1 MAGRRGPGD
10 RDSLERIWSRPSAQ
24 TPLPCVR
31 ASAQH
36 ARALTLKREVD
47 VVVPATLTTPR
58 EHAPDAGP
66 RGTATEAQVQL
77 EKAEIEPVMLAT
89 SSFPLYFDDLDVCMK
104 YNLVLEAAA

>member
-1 MAGRRGPGD
+1 M
-10 RDSLERIWSRPSAQ
+10 
-24 TPLPCVR
+24 R
-31 ASAQH
+31 ASAQR

-66 RGTATEAQVQL
+66 RGTATEAQVRL
-77 EKAEIEPVMLAT
+77 EKAEIEPVMLAPY
-89 SSFPLYFDDLDVCMK
+89 SFPLYINDQDVCMK